1 MHSHPGPSA
10 PGSTTLLISSVNCLN
25 SRTFHF
31 KLNKT
36 AEKCRNSRPLFKLD
50 HVCHRFFHLQ
60 ILFPQRQMDFRY
72 SSMRHRGDAYRFFFK
87 LDHICP
93 GNGSFS
99 GQTAFRMQ
107 SPNKAKSG
115 IFDFYPGLSRISAFL
130 GTVLQHTG
138 SNMNQYELDWK
149 YCKCEL
155 CEKVNHYESTCHE
168 IKNHL
173 IV

>member
-1 MHSHPGPSA
+1 MKPHHPRCWAGTWMVHSHPGPSA

-72 SSMRHRGDAYRFFFK
+72 SSMRHRGDAYRFVPGMAHFRDKPRSECSLQTRPNRGFSTF
-87 LDHICP
+87 IQVCP
-93 GNGSFS
+93 GYRRFW
-99 GQTAFRMQ
+99 GQ
-107 SPNKAKSG
+107 S
-115 IFDFYPGLSRISAFL
+115 Y
-130 GTVLQHTG
+130 
-138 SNMNQYELDWK
+138 
-149 YCKCEL
+149 
-155 CEKVNHYESTCHE
+155 STRE
-168 IKNHL
+168 AI
-173 IV
+173 